1 MTAWN
6 GEAASEET
14 GRDAKAVTAGAD
26 FGIAVPD
33 RNS

>member
-6 GEAASEET
+6 GEAAGEAT
-14 GRDAKAVTAGAD
+14 GRGAKAVTAGPD
-26 FGIAVPD
+26 FGIPVPD